1 MTILTVQIEP
11 VAPSLELSG
20 NILVRTMEDLI
31 IAVPYAEF
39 GLSKYL
45 IMSVHINLNERERTC
60 HDQWHADV

>member
-1 MTILTVQIEP
+1 
-11 VAPSLELSG
+11 
-20 NILVRTMEDLI
+20 MEDLI